1 MKKILLIMLL
11 VSQFTNAQ
19 DREFKFDKSGLTDY
33 IVTDVPNKTK
43 AEIYEKTINWIKT
56 TYKNPESVIAA
67 EIKDEYVKINGA
79 TTGITTYRI
88 MGMPFNT
95 SNKYSVEISIKDSK
109 YKFDVIELKFYSEP
123 SKYSS
128 GGWYDYSMA
137 EDTRNIYYKK
147 TGEVKAYHKTAEI
160 EVPKYFNDLNK
171 SLFDYINSNEVT
183 NSKKEW

>member
-11 VSQFTNAQ
+11 VSQLTNAQ
-19 DREFKFDKSGLTDY
+19 DKEFKFDKSGLTDY

-56 TYKNPESVIAA
+56 TYKNPESVIVA

-79 TTGITTYRI
+79 ATGLTTYKM
-88 MGMPFNT
+88 MGMIFNT
-95 SNKYSVEISIKDSK
+95 SNKYTIEISVKDSK

-123 SKYSS
+123 SKYSA
-128 GGWYDYSMA
+128 GGWFDYSLN
-137 EDTRNIYYKK
+137 EDTGNVHYKK
-147 TGEVKAYHKTAEI
+147 TGEVRAYHKTAEN
-160 EVPKYFNDLNK
+160 EVPRYFNELNR
-171 SLFDYINSNEVT
+171 SLLDYINSTEVT